1 VTAQRE
7 IISAEQAEKLVAAC
21 RAAGAGDDYVA
32 VQIILALLRFFA
44 RQNDSMRVA
53 VALELI
59 RAAMQ
64 LDPDCEHVRWN

>member
-1 VTAQRE
+1 MQRE

-32 VQIILALLRFFA
+32 VQVILCLLRFFA
-44 RQNDSMRVA
+44 RENDSMATA

-59 RAAMQ
+59 RTA
-64 LDPDCEHVRWN
+64 LKIDPHVQAVRWN